1 MKSSQKPVETL
12 LLTPPGLVLVSDCAD
27 SLCTTDGK
35 LAVFVVKMGI
45 GKLIFFQFLFLFFSV
60 MLMSLLAD

>member
-1 MKSSQKPVETL
+1 MKSSRKPVETL

-45 GKLIFFQFLFLFFSV
+45 GKLIFFSVSFSHFFL
-60 MLMSLLAD
+60 